1 MGDSI
6 SISIWFEY
14 GGRKTCLLII
24 ILSIVNLLHF
34 LFRSVSIFL
43 TSSLHTW
50 LTVFLTLEYIKIEH
64 LLLFVTMIYSMQMV
78 NYIEKYSFFL
88 CYITLCFSCLLTVT
102 IFARCFIC
110 NLMAIILISLGTD
123 HHFDIVAFMWMNQ
136 TGTVLGMTMEP
147 ELGKYI
153 PGPPYENLS

>member
-6 SISIWFEY
+6 SICIWFEY

-78 NYIEKYSFFL
+78 NYIEKYSFFFML
-88 CYITLCFSCLLTVT
+88 
-102 IFARCFIC
+102 
-110 NLMAIILISLGTD
+110 
-123 HHFDIVAFMWMNQ
+123 HHFMFQLFTHCYYICSLLHLQLNGDNPDFFRYRSSFRHCGIHVDEPDRDGIRHDN
-136 TGTVLGMTMEP
+136 GTRTR
-147 ELGKYI
+147 
-153 PGPPYENLS
+153 